1 MIKLAS
7 RVERHQQ
14 RRAQKSS
21 YHHKSDDGEKE
32 EKREDGKGKGK
43 AVVGKVVDQTQ
54 HKKSRDIKCFKCLG
68 LGHIASQCPNKRVMV
83 MKGDK
88 VESEEE
94 EQKGTEAEEE
104 DEAIVEYPIQGD
116 LLMVNQDEAVP
127 NQRTNLFHIQGM
139 VQGKTC
145 LIMLDTG
152 SCTNVAS
159 ASWVCVMLFSSI
171 IALILFFIIEIS

>member
-7 RVERHQQ
+7 RVERQHC
-14 RRAQKSS
+14 RRAQKSY

-32 EKREDGKGKGK
+32 EKKEDGKGKGK
-43 AVVGKVVDQTQ
+43 AVVGEVVDQTH

-68 LGHIASQCPNKRVMV
+68 LGHFASQCPNKRVMV

-104 DEAIVEYPIQGD
+104 DEELVDIYY
-116 LLMVNQDEAVP
+116 
-127 NQRTNLFHIQGM
+127 R
-139 VQGKTC
+139 
-145 LIMLDTG
+145 
-152 SCTNVAS
+152 
-159 ASWVCVMLFSSI
+159 
-171 IALILFFIIEIS
+171 EIC

>member
-1 MIKLAS
+1 MDLQALRQGKRSVEEYVKEFETLMARCDIEESTFESIARFINGLKMDIANVVELQQYNSLEDVIKLAS
-7 RVERHQQ
+7 RVERQHR

-43 AVVGKVVDQTQ
+43 VVVGEVVDQTQ

-94 EQKGTEAEEE
+94 EHKGTEAEEE
-104 DEAIVEYPIQGD
+104 DEAIVEYP
-116 LLMVNQDEAVP
+116 V
-127 NQRTNLFHIQGM
+127 
-139 VQGKTC
+139 
-145 LIMLDTG
+145 
-152 SCTNVAS
+152 
-159 ASWVCVMLFSSI
+159 
-171 IALILFFIIEIS
+171 